1 MCNPK
6 VSSRHGF
13 LNSGFV
19 KLRKLFLNSNND
31 RRSGFALSLAVI
43 SAKFPRSP
51 IFLGTKYGAKCYPQH
66 KYWWAGQNMAACSP
80 VCEFT
85 INVLRMCGR
94 CECGNVRFSHDAGTG
109 PLTSDR
115 MHSARPCAACSHWT
129 VPFRRKYVHQMC
141 PQISYEFSRR
151 GHQISD
157 HHIAT
162 AEILRRD

>member
-19 KLRKLFLNSNND
+19 KLRKLFLNFNHD
-31 RRSGFALSLAVI
+31 RPSDFALSLSAI

-66 KYWWAGQNMAACSP
+66 KYWWAGRNMAACSP

-85 INVLRMCGR
+85 INVLRMCGK
-94 CECGNVRFSHDAGTG
+94 CECGKVRFSRRAGTG
-109 PLTSDR
+109 IPYVGSKAFKPPVRSIYPLERTVSTEIRSSNVSANFLRIFATWTSN
-115 MHSARPCAACSHWT
+115 
-129 VPFRRKYVHQMC
+129 FRS
-141 PQISYEFSRR
+141 P
-151 GHQISD
+151 
-157 HHIAT
+157 
-162 AEILRRD
+162 